1 MSKYESNWQYTEQYP
16 VETETLIKARRLSLE
31 LGLEPVGRG
40 TAAQLSALAAMC
52 RAEAILELGT
62 GVGVSGL
69 SLLRHAPK
77 AALTTIDIEPEYQ
90 SQAKTLFVE
99 AGIVQSR
106 LRLVAGDAAQVLPRL
121 NTASYDLA
129 LIDANSDSLLDYVEQ
144 ALLIVR
150 PGGTI
155 VIPHALANGRV
166 ADPAS
171 RDAHTVALRDLLAT
185 VADSPAI
192 LPVLSPLGDGL
203 LTLTRAIAD

>member
-1 MSKYESNWQYTEQYP
+1 MSKYESNWQYAEQYP

-40 TAAQLSALAAMC
+40 TASQLSALTVLG
-52 RAEAILELGT
+52 RAEALLEIGT

-69 SLLRHAPK
+69 SLLRHTPK
-77 AALTTIDIEPEYQ
+77 ASLTTIDIEPEYQ
-90 SQAKTLFVE
+90 AHAKVLFAE
-99 AGIVQSR
+99 AGITQAR
-106 LRLVAGDAAQVLPRL
+106 LRLVAGDAAKVLPRL

-129 LIDANSDSLLDYVEQ
+129 LIDANPESLLDYVEQ

-166 ADPAS
+166 ANPAS
-171 RDAHTVALRDLLAT
+171 RDSHTAALRDLLAT

-203 LTLTRAIAD
+203 LTLTRSVES